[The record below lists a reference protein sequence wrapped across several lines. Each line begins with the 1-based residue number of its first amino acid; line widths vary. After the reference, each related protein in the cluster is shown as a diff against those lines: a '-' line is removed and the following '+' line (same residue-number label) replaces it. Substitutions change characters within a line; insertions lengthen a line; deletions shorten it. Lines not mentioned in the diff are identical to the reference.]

1 MSVLVIST
9 ANCGT
14 LGDWGKSQGIWHS
27 YTETPEPGDVVL
39 FDWDGNHRIRHH
51 CGFVLSTPDGGDTV
65 YTIEGNTA
73 VGNDSNG
80 GQVMERTRYR
90 KYIVGYIRPRY
101 ESEEQKKEVIAW
113 FKSQVG
119 VKESPANSNKV
130 KYNTAFY
137 GREVS
142 GPDYPWCAVFISC
155 GFNGLVASSGTEA
168 ATSYGAELSVTLNT
182 LRFGD
187 KGPQVK
193 TAQRILYAR
202 GIKGANGKAVGV
214 DGDFGSNTKEATIK
228 LQKELFPDDA
238 SEWDGIWGKKTWTAA
253 LTALW

>member
-1 MSVLVIST
+1 MSALVVST

-14 LGDWGKSQGIWHS
+14 LGDWFKSKGQWHS

-51 CGFVLSTPDGGDTV
+51 CGIVLSTPDNGATIV
-65 YTIEGNTA
+65 TIEGNTSI
-73 VGNDSNG
+73 VNDSNG
-80 GQVMERTRYR
+80 GQVMQRTRQR
-90 KYIVGYIRPRY
+90 KYVVGYGRPAY
-101 ESEEQKKEVIAW
+101 ESEAQKQEVLAW
-113 FKSQVG
+113 FRSQIG

-142 GPDYPWCAVFISC
+142 GSDYPWCAVFVSC
-155 GFNGLVASSGTEA
+155 GFNGLVAGDDV
-168 ATSYGAELSVTLNT
+168 ATSYGKELSVTLNT
-182 LRFGD
+182 LRLGD
-187 KGPQVK
+187 KGAQVK

-202 GIKGANGKAVGV
+202 GIKGADGKPIGV
-214 DGDFGSNTKEATIK
+214 DGEFGSNTKSATIK
-228 LQKELFPDDA
+228 LQKQLGIGQ
-238 SEWDGIWGKKTWTAA
+238 DGIWGPDTWKAA